1 MPTILEP
8 IGAGLT
14 VALINKFFINNDWL
28 WRWCAGCRENHCQNC
43 EDISDDNSSSTSAID
58 TVEVHAHF

>member
-14 VALINKFFINNDWL
+14 VALINRFIINNNWL
-28 WRWCAGCRENHCQNC
+28 WETILGCHAQ
-43 EDISDDNSSSTSAID
+43 STGHVDDESSSSGISAID
-58 TVEVHAHF
+58 GVEVHAHI